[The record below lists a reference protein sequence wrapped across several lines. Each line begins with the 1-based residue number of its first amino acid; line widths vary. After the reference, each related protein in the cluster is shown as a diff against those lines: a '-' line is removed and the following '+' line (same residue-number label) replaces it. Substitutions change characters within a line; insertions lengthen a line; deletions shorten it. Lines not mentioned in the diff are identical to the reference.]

1 MKIII
6 IGGGKVGINLARLL
20 SHEEHD
26 ITVID
31 TDRKVIEALVNDY
44 DVIGFCGNGAAFVS
58 QEEARVDKC
67 DAFIAVTGSDELNIM
82 SCMVASRLGAKRTV
96 ARVRNTDYSGQL
108 LFMQNKL
115 GVDLL
120 INPEFETALELS
132 RVIEFPAA
140 SKIETFAKGRIELAE
155 ITVSEQSPLNGIM
168 LRDIR
173 KVLDTALLICAV
185 QRDGEVFIPK
195 GNFVIKAGDKV
206 HFTAS
211 KFALPS
217 VFKVLGLQKKK
228 IKSVLIVGGSRTA
241 FYLAKYLLKAG
252 KKVKLIEQNR
262 DRAMTLESMLD
273 GASVICGDGTDTDLL
288 KEEGLQNFDA
298 AVALTNIDEENIILS
313 MYAAKQ
319 GVRKTACKVNRDPL
333 ADMVASMLTE
343 CSVVC
348 PKENTA
354 AIILRYLR
362 AVENADGSSIQTL
375 YKILGG
381 AAEAVEFIAPADSP
395 LVGKAL
401 KDINLKPNIII
412 ACVSHQK
419 EVIIPDGNTVIN
431 SGDSVIVITAGTP
444 LTSLSEILE

>member
-6 IGGGKVGINLARLL
+6 VGGGKVGINLAGLL
-20 SHEEHD
+20 SQEDHD

-31 TDRKVIEALVNDY
+31 TDRKIVESIVNDL
-44 DVIGFCGNGAAFVS
+44 DVIGFCGNGAAFPS
-58 QEEARVDKC
+58 QEETGVDKC

-82 SCMVASRLGAKRTV
+82 SCMVASKIGAKRTV

-115 GVDLL
+115 GIDLL

-173 KVLDTALLICAV
+173 KSLDIAMLICAV

-195 GNFVIKAGDKV
+195 GSFVIKAGDKV

-211 KFALPS
+211 KFSLPS
-217 VFKVLGLQKKK
+217 VFKVLGIQKKK

-252 KKVKLIEQNR
+252 KKVKLIERDR
-262 DRAMTLESMLD
+262 DRAMALEAQLS

-288 KEEGLQNFDA
+288 KEEGFDNFDA

-333 ADMVASMLTE
+333 ADMVASMLTD

-362 AVENADGSSIQTL
+362 AVENADSSSIQTL

-381 AAEAVEFIAPADSP
+381 AAEAIEFIAPADCP
-395 LVGKAL
+395 LLDKPL
-401 KDINLKPNIII
+401 KEINLKPNIII
-412 ACVSHQK
+412 ACVSHNK
-419 EVIIPDGNTVIN
+419 EVIIPDGNTAIKA
-431 SGDSVIVITAGTP
+431 GDSVIVITAGTP
-444 LTSLSEILE
+444 LTSLAEILE